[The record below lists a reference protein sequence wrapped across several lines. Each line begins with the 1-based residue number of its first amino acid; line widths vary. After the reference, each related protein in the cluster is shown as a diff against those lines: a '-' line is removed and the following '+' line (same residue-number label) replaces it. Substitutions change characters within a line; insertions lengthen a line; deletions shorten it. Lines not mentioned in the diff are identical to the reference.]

1 MQSPQHAAQLG
12 MPFGIDWT
20 GLCMPERAFCNL
32 LSCGECDAGPEAE
45 DWDAQVQE
53 AKDAVN
59 FQASAMATAYGK
71 ELNVGTDD
79 ILWGMGQ
86 VTSCYTRLH
95 AD

>member
-1 MQSPQHAAQLG
+1 M
-12 MPFGIDWT
+12 
-20 GLCMPERAFCNL
+20 GLQQA
-32 LSCGECDAGPEAE
+32 LSRDEFDAGPEAQ
-45 DWDAQVQE
+45 DWDVQVQE

-79 ILWGMGQ
+79 VLWGMGQ
-86 VTSCYTRLH
+86 VTSCCTGLH

>member
-1 MQSPQHAAQLG
+1 
-12 MPFGIDWT
+12 
-20 GLCMPERAFCNL
+20 MPEQAF
-32 LSCGECDAGPEAE
+32 SSFHSVDECDAGPEAE

-71 ELNVGTDD
+71 KLNVGTDD

-86 VTSCYTRLH
+86 VTSCYTSLR